1 MKHRTLLSAAA
12 FAYRPF
18 NSEILCKDLS
28 GFEAQWFRN
37 EDTDTE
43 VIILT
48 GKGDCIVAFRG
59 TEIKERKDIKT
70 DLRFWP
76 CRFRHGT
83 AHKGFIRSYY
93 SIRTALLRELARH
106 AEHNRIYVTGHSLG
120 GALAQLCMLDLART
134 RPGFDLRTCVVFGAP
149 RVFSRATSRAYD
161 REVGATTRYVNAWDW
176 VPRVPFLAGFYR
188 HTRKLV
194 HFDSDG
200 IEVAGWR
207 AIFRKI
213 PRVVGG
219 ALDHPLEQYEA
230 AFDKWEQRFFDQIA
244 ANEDNRRQK
253 RH

>member
-76 CRFRHGT
+76 CRFR
-83 AHKGFIRSYY
+83 S
-93 SIRTALLRELARH
+93 S
-106 AEHNRIYVTGHSLG
+106 
-120 GALAQLCMLDLART
+120 
-134 RPGFDLRTCVVFGAP
+134 PGFCITITIVWRKPGVVWPACPG
-149 RVFSRATSRAYD
+149 
-161 REVGATTRYVNAWDW
+161 
-176 VPRVPFLAGFYR
+176 
-188 HTRKLV
+188 
-194 HFDSDG
+194 
-200 IEVAGWR
+200 
-207 AIFRKI
+207 
-213 PRVVGG
+213 
-219 ALDHPLEQYEA
+219 
-230 AFDKWEQRFFDQIA
+230 
-244 ANEDNRRQK
+244 
-253 RH
+253 